1 MPHTA
6 YVPANEVTALSRY
19 QLECHLRHQ
28 KNEISAVIN
37 TYPCLYKGAV
47 RSTDMLQKQYAPSSP
62 SSRSLYLQLG
72 LAAKF

>member
-19 QLECHLRHQ
+19 QLECHLTS

-62 SSRSLYLQLG
+62 SSRSLYLQLR